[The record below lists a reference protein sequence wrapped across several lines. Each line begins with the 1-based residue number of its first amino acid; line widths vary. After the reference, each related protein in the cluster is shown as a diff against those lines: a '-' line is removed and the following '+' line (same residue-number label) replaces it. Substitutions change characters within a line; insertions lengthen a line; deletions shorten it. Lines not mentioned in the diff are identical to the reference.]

1 MVFQQLLELLSLTQ
15 TMNLLIIFQ
24 LELTQY
30 NKSSIAT
37 AILKKKKIMMI
48 STIIG
53 KTTTCIKETWLI
65 ILPLKTK
72 MMLKHKETLKLLD
85 YLI

>member
-37 AILKKKKIMMI
+37 AILKKIMMI

-72 MMLKHKETLKLLD
+72 MMLKHKETLKLVD